1 MTENQRS
8 KCQYIIHSAA
18 TAAGAIGLSPIPG
31 SDIGPIMAVQA
42 GMILGLAKVFG
53 ITLTDAA
60 AAQVAKTFV
69 VGNLGKMI
77 ASELTKLLPFIGSAV
92 CGTVAVALTEALGW
106 ETAREFA
113 AKVQQKTS

>member
-1 MTENQRS
+1 MTDSQKT

-31 SDIGPIMAVQA
+31 SDIVPITAVQA

-53 ITLTDAA
+53 ISITEA
-60 AAQVAKTFV
+60 AAQQSAKAFV

-77 ASELTKLLPFIGSAV
+77 ASSLSKVIPILGSPV
-92 CGTVAVALTEALGW
+92 CASVAVALTEALGW
-106 ETAREFA
+106 ETAEDFA
-113 AKVQQKTS
+113 KQAKQK